1 MKIGVLGGTFDPIH
15 CGHLHVARRSM
26 GILGLDRLYL
36 MIARTPPHKGA
47 SGISCDFHRYAMA
60 EIAVLYDPSIFV
72 SPLELLREGPSYT
85 IDTLYEMRRRFAQA
99 QFCFIA
105 GSDSLKELHLWKD
118 YGKLLA
124 EFCMVF
130 VQRPGA
136 EVRID
141 ELKLKEPLRSRLHQT
156 LPNEIHSIRPGRS
169 YLIQINAPPIS
180 STELRERFAQGG
192 LPSAREIPPIVL
204 QFIQKHR
211 LYDRD

>member
-1 MKIGVLGGTFDPIH
+1 VKVGVLGGTFDPIH
-15 CGHLHVARRSM
+15 CGHLYVARRSLE
-26 GILGLDRLYL
+26 ILGLDRLYL
-36 MIARTPPHKGA
+36 MIARKPPHKGK
-47 SGISCDFHRYAMA
+47 SGISSGFHRYTMA
-60 EIAVLYDPSIFV
+60 EMAVLDDPSIFV

-85 IDTLYEMRRRFAQA
+85 IDTLCQMRGQFPQA
-99 QFCFIA
+99 EFCFIA
-105 GSDSLKELHLWKD
+105 GSDSLKEIHLWKD

-130 VQRPGA
+130 IQRPGS

-141 ELKLKEPLRSRLHQT
+141 ELTLKEPLKSRLHQT
-156 LPNEIHSIRPGRS
+156 LTNDIDSISPGRS

-180 STELRERFAQGG
+180 STELRGRFAQGSI
-192 LPSAREIPPIVL
+192 PSAGEIPPIVL